1 MSLVKISLLV
11 GFCIISIA
19 LITISIVVNLQTNL
33 QPDWMPCIASYF
45 GLACAN
51 VVTFAF
57 LRKKSW
63 KWIETEMILIPF
75 ITILIMYG
83 TAFSNLFDPNAIFL
97 NRKDQ
102 LVDRIVFIPLLER
115 RIIFPKEVRARIP
128 LNQPGDSLTFYAIVR
143 YLPDTFMQIFKGS
156 PEGVQDSVNSW
167 FRLAYSRARDKLLNS
182 NVLGEPSAAE
192 VLSQIANL
200 SPPAITY
207 RSDAIQIVHS
217 D

>member
-1 MSLVKISLLV
+1 MSFVKISLLI

-19 LITISIVVNLQTNL
+19 LIAISIVVNLHTNL

-57 LRKKSW
+57 IRKKSW

-75 ITILIMYG
+75 ITILLTYMV
-83 TAFSNLFDPNAIFL
+83 AFSNLFDPNAVFVD
-97 NRKDQ
+97 RRGQ
-102 LVDRIVFIPLLER
+102 LIDRIVFIPLLEK
-115 RIIFPKEVRARIP
+115 RIIFPKEVRASIP
-128 LNQPGDSLTFYAIVR
+128 LKQPGDSLTFYAIVR
-143 YLPDTFMQIFKGS
+143 YLPDTFMQIFEGS

-167 FRLAYSRARDKLLNS
+167 FHLAYSRAQDKLLAS
-182 NVLGEPSAAE
+182 KIQGEPTAAE
-192 VLSQIANL
+192 VLSQLANL